1 MKIFKQVAIV
11 LIGCIFLSLN
21 SSAQK
26 NFAKDAD
33 KAFENGDYFMAI
45 ENYKSAYSK
54 SKDKQ
59 QKAEILF
66 KTAECYRLI
75 GENKQAE
82 TWYAKAIKAKYPD
95 PKAVLHLA
103 DAKKAMGKYDEA
115 LIEYTNYKKLNPGD
129 PLADAGIKSSEQ
141 AQKWKE
147 NPTRY
152 KVEPMPMINS
162 KEQDFSPSYA
172 DKKYNTLY
180 FTSTR
185 EGGIGGS
192 GIDNTTGNVYSDVFE
207 TKVDKNGKWSTP
219 VPLSEPLNSK
229 YNDGS
234 TVIAKKS
241 NTIYFTRCKTE
252 KGVVAKCQL
261 YMALKKGNTWGE
273 PQKLPFS
280 TDSSTFRYPAI
291 SSDETVLIFSSD
303 MEGGYGKYDLW
314 MSVYDKKKKEWGT
327 PTNLG
332 SEINTAGSEGYP
344 FLRDDGT
351 LYFSSSNHPGM
362 GGLDIFKA
370 DRKGTENKWVNPTN
384 MKSPINSEADDFG
397 IIFEP
402 KKERGFFASN
412 REGGKGSDDIY
423 SFVVPPLVF
432 AIQGVVRD
440 KETRVPIENAV
451 VKLVGS
457 DGSSVELKTD
467 KAGFYNFGENGKA
480 RYVNANASY
489 VITAGATD
497 YLNSEKAK
505 ETTVGVEESK
515 TFVHNFEL
523 QPARKDLFIKFPDV
537 LYDLGSATLRQESKD
552 SLDYLYQTLV
562 DNPTIVIELS
572 SHTDTRADDKFNEK
586 LSDARAKAC
595 VDYLVSKGIPKERM
609 VPKGYGEK
617 KLLITDAEIAKLSTE
632 QEKEAAHQKNRRT
645 VFRVLRTDYVDPNAP
660 KDVPKQKINVKIVG
674 EEEGYEGEGENEETE
689 EEPTEQT
696 APPQTPGMNQTTPA
710 KPK

>member
-1 MKIFKQVAIV
+1 MRFLKQVAVVIV
-11 LIGCIFLSLN
+11 SCISFSVN
-21 SSAQK
+21 SYAQK

-33 KAFENGDYFMAI
+33 KAFDNGDYFLAI

-66 KTAECYRLI
+66 KTAECYRKI

-82 TWYAKAIKAKYPD
+82 TWYGKAIKAKYPD
-95 PKAVLHLA
+95 AKAVLYLA
-103 DAKKAMGKYDEA
+103 NAKKAMGKYDEA
-115 LIEYTNYKKLNPGD
+115 LIEYNKYKALNPAD
-129 PLADAGIKSSEQ
+129 PLGEEGAKSCEM
-141 AQKWKE
+141 AQKWKD

-152 KVEPMPMINS
+152 KVELMPMVNS

-172 DKKYNTLY
+172 DKKFNMLY

-185 EGGIGGS
+185 EGVVGGAS
-192 GIDNTTGNVYSDVFE
+192 IDNSTGDVYSDIFE

-219 VPLSEPLNSK
+219 VPIAEPVNSK
-229 YNDGS
+229 FNDGS
-234 TVIAKKS
+234 TSITKKG
-241 NTIYFTRCKTE
+241 TAIYFTRCGSE
-252 KGVVAKCQL
+252 KGKDAKCQL
-261 YMALKKGNTWGE
+261 YMAPKKGNLWGE
-273 PQKLPFS
+273 PQLLPFNV
-280 TDSSTFRYPAI
+280 DSFAFRYPTI
-291 SSDETVLIFSSD
+291 SADELVLIFSSD
-303 MEGGYGKYDLW
+303 LEGGNGGYDLW
-314 MSVYDKKKKEWGT
+314 MCTYDKKKKAWGN

-332 SEINTAGSEGYP
+332 SEINTAGDEGYP
-344 FLRDDGT
+344 FIREDGS
-351 LYFSSSNHPGM
+351 LYFSSNIHPGM

-370 DRKGTENKWVNPTN
+370 EKKADNKWGTVTN
-384 MKSPINSEADDFG
+384 MKSPINSAADDFG
-397 IIFEP
+397 IIFEA
-402 KKERGFFASN
+402 KKERGYLASN

-423 SFVVPPLVF
+423 SFVMPPLIF

-440 KETRVPIENAV
+440 KETKIPIENAT
-451 VKLVGS
+451 VKLIGS

-467 KAGFYNFGENGKA
+467 KAGFYNFGANAKA
-480 RYVNANASY
+480 RYVNENTSY
-489 VITAGATD
+489 VITAGAPE

-523 QPARKDLFIKFPDV
+523 QPARKDVFIKFPDV
-537 LYDLGSATLRQESKD
+537 LYDLGSATLRPESKD
-552 SLDYLYQTLV
+552 SLDYLYQTLI

-572 SHTDTRADDKFNEK
+572 SHTDTRSDDRFNDK
-586 LSDARAKAC
+586 LSEARAKSC

-609 VPKGYGEK
+609 VPKGYGER

-645 VFRVLRTDYVDPNAP
+645 VFRVLRTDYVDPSAP
-660 KDVPKQKINVKIVG
+660 KDVPQQKVNVKIVG
-674 EEEGYEGEGENEETE
+674 EEEGYEEENEEVEPE
-689 EEPTEQT
+689 EET
-696 APPQTPGMNQTTPA
+696 PPQEEPN